1 LRNVKSKTPEND
13 KVKLL
18 SYQSDNGQTHLGAL
32 GEKHVIN
39 LHRASAGELPDDM
52 LEFLRMGVPAMES
65 ARALVDKLAGDIAL
79 DSVKLLAPI
88 VNPQKVVAIG
98 LNYMDHVL
106 EAGFEVPEFATMFCK
121 YPSSIIA
128 SGEDIIWSQ
137 QLTQQVDYEAE
148 LALVI
153 GKKARRVA
161 AGDAYDYIAGYM
173 NCNDVSARDL
183 QLRPGDQWLRGKCLD
198 SFCPLGPWL
207 VCADEIPD
215 PHALSIQCRVNG
227 QLRQDSNTSEII
239 HRIPQLIEYL
249 SAAFTLQPG
258 DVIITGTPHG
268 VGAFRN
274 PPLWLEQ
281 DDVVEVEIEGLGI
294 LRNCCRIE
302 S

>member
-1 LRNVKSKTPEND
+1 M
-13 KVKLL
+13 KLL
-18 SYQSDNGQTHLGAL
+18 SYQCEDGQSHLGAL
-32 GEKHVIN
+32 QHDRIIN
-39 LHRASAGELPDDM
+39 LHRASDHALPDDM
-52 LEFLRMGVPAMES
+52 LEFLRLGAAAMES
-65 ARALVDKLAGDIAL
+65 ARLLVAEGEAEVAV
-79 DSVKLLAPI
+79 DSVQLLAPI

-98 LNYMDHVL
+98 LNYMDHVR

-128 SGEDIIWSQ
+128 SGDDIKWSQ

-153 GKKARRVA
+153 GKTARKVA
-161 AGDAYDYIAGYM
+161 ASDAYDYIAGYM

-207 VCADEIPD
+207 VSSDEIPD

-227 QLRQDSNTSEII
+227 ELRQDSNTGEII

-249 SAAFTLQPG
+249 STAFTLLPG

-274 PPLWLEQ
+274 PPLWLKQ
-281 DDVVEVEIEGLGI
+281 DDVVEVEIKGLGV
-294 LRNCCRIE
+294 LRNRCRLE
-302 S
+302 A